1 MYAERD
7 LAETAE
13 LQLSP
18 ALLAAVKHG
27 KRPQPE
33 DFRVEG
39 WTPSLFGRVVDL
51 FAPKRKR

>member
-33 DFRVEG
+33 DFHVEG

>member
-18 ALLAAVKHG
+18 ALLAAVAPR
-27 KRPQPE
+27 KRAQPE
-33 DFRVEG
+33 DFHVAAF
-39 WTPSLFGRVVDL
+39 TPSLLGRVVDL
-51 FAPKRKR
+51 FAGKRRR